1 MHKVWLR
8 VLVISSL
15 LTTGFLWHAP
25 ACRLVNEEKLLVCE
39 SCGNQLCSRQN
50 GCREARKTI
59 SVMFSFKFAAYPSP
73 LRV

>member
-15 LTTGFLWHAP
+15 LTTGFLWHAT

-50 GCREARKTI
+50 GCREKQ
-59 SVMFSFKFAAYPSP
+59 
-73 LRV
+73 